1 MKCVDGNPASN
12 IHKEPAGSKR
22 ERRLDAFD
30 PTWRRF
36 IRDLTR
42 CSPALED
49 LAESFP
55 ALLFALTSGY
65 GTPRARER
73 AFEQVAAGAPLRAAS
88 DALALPWWLRKL
100 PAQAFMAPLPRFP
113 ADPEFSVRITS
124 LIPEESP
131 RCPAWLARVA
141 YGFEA
146 SGRIYALWIARQHH
160 VVGGPTKEVLSYMAA
175 WAWYSERPGLIG
187 HRLLRRPWTPEMS
200 FRRACEELLA
210 WRERLRLVDYLGPG
224 LASPWLAD
232 GTAGDYTF
240 VALRTP
246 DDFIAESEALDNC
259 LDQYAER
266 LHGGR
271 VAVFSIRKDG
281 RSVACVE
288 IGLHEEEVT
297 MPAIVQLR
305 AARNKR
311 ASPEVWQATFAWLG
325 AQRLE
330 PMSPRRHGARSDDRT
345 LARRALWMPYLQF
358 LKGTPHLQEFRRLA
372 LREQANPRR
381 LVGRRPAPRPTA
393 PA

>member
-1 MKCVDGNPASN
+1 MKCVDGNPAS
-12 IHKEPAGSKR
+12 ILRQEPAAAKR
-22 ERRLDAFD
+22 QRRLDAFD
-30 PTWRRF
+30 PAWRRF

-55 ALLFALTSGY
+55 ALLFALSSGY

-73 AFEQVAAGAPLRAAS
+73 AFELVAAGAPLRAAA

-113 ADPEFSVRITS
+113 ADPEFSLRMTS
-124 LIPEESP
+124 LIPTEP
-131 RCPAWLARVA
+131 ARCGAWLARVSHA
-141 YGFEA
+141 FEA
-146 SGRIYALWIARQHH
+146 SGRIYALWMARQQQM
-160 VVGGPTKEVLSYMAA
+160 VGPTKEVLIYMAA
-175 WAWYSERPGLIG
+175 WAWFSERPGLNG
-187 HRLLRRPWTPEMS
+187 HRLLRRPWAPEMS
-200 FRRACEELLA
+200 FRRACEEHLA

-232 GTAGDYTF
+232 GTAGGYTF
-240 VALRTP
+240 VALRTA
-246 DDFIAESEALDNC
+246 DDFIAESQALDNC

-271 VAVFSIRKDG
+271 VAVFSIRKGG

-288 IGLHEEEVT
+288 IGLHEAEVT
-297 MPAIVQLR
+297 MPAIAQLR

-330 PMSPRRHGARSDDRT
+330 PLSPRRQAARPDDRA

-358 LKGTPHLQEFRRLA
+358 LEGTPHLQDFRRLA
-372 LREQANPRR
+372 LRQQPKPRP
-381 LVGRRPAPRPTA
+381 LFGRRAPPPAA